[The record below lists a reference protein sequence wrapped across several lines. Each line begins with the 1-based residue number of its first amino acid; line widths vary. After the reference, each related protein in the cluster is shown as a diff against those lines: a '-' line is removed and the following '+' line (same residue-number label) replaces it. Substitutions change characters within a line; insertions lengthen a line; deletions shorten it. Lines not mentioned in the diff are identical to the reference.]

1 MSKITVKVKNYY
13 INISIFCCFFLC
25 FTTKAQQN
33 NDVSLIIGEKNIT
46 LEDPFIVT
54 VVIKFV
60 GDAQTPESTFPDLP
74 NFTKRGFSKSTSRS
88 FVGGQPVSTCTITQN
103 YAAKKEG
110 NLKVPNF
117 KVTVNGKDLKSE
129 SFVVKVGKSTNT
141 NSDKKVEN
149 NPDNLTN
156 KNQNNPDK
164 KEDFTDFI
172 EGNTN
177 SELTNLNIK
186 EDAFLS
192 LSSSKSNPYVGEG
205 FTITFALYVADNNA
219 AELGFEPNN
228 GVQIASIIK
237 KIKPENCWE
246 ESFKLVEI
254 KQNPV
259 GIKGKKYMQY
269 KIYQATFYA
278 LNNRPIIFPSV
289 DFRLQKFITEKNGQK
304 KPSFVTF
311 TTRPFRI
318 VARDLPAHPLKNEVS
333 VGQFSWKESL
343 DKYKVSTGKSVNYHL
358 KITGD
363 GYNIKL
369 SQTKNDSIFDFFPP
383 KIVGNTSPQNDKI
396 ITTKSLTF
404 QIIPKRA
411 GNFALDKYFQ
421 WIYFNTNSEKY
432 DTLKS
437 KIILGVTG
445 QTIQTADTP
454 TEAKTVYDGL
464 ENEDSSKEQ
473 NNFTKI
479 LKDEA
484 NILIVIMLIG
494 MIYIFLPNSKR

>member
-1 MSKITVKVKNYY
+1 VKVNNYY
-13 INISIFCCFFLC
+13 INISIFFCFFLC

-54 VVIKFV
+54 VIVKFV
-60 GDAQTPESTFPDLP
+60 GDAQTPETLFPELP
-74 NFTKRGFSKSTSRS
+74 NFTKRGFSKLTARS
-88 FVGGQPVSTCTITQN
+88 FVSGQPVSTCTITQN

-117 KVTVNGKDLKSE
+117 KVIVNGTDLKSE
-129 SFVVKVGKSTNT
+129 SFVVKVGKAAIANP
-141 NSDKKVEN
+141 DKKETN
-149 NPDNLTN
+149 NPDNLNN
-156 KNQNNPDK
+156 KNPDNPDK

-172 EGNTN
+172 EGNNN
-177 SELTNLNIK
+177 SPELTNLNIK

-205 FTITFALYVADNNA
+205 FTITFAFYVADNNT
-219 AELGFEPNN
+219 AEIQFDRNE
-228 GVQIASIIK
+228 VQIPAIIK

-246 ESFKLVEI
+246 ESFGLTETQQTQVE
-254 KQNPV
+254 
-259 GIKGKKYMQY
+259 IKGKKYTQY
-269 KIYQATFYA
+269 KFYQATFYP
-278 LNNRPIIFPSV
+278 LNNKPIIFPSV
-289 DFRLQKFITEKNGQK
+289 DFRLQKFIIEKNGQK
-304 KPSFVTF
+304 KSSFVTF
-311 TTRPFRI
+311 NTRPFRI
-318 VARDLPAHPLKNEVS
+318 VAKELPAHPLKNEVS

-343 DKYKVSTGKSVNYHL
+343 DKYKVSTGKSVSYRL
-358 KITGD
+358 QVSGD

-369 SQTKNDSIFDFFPP
+369 PQTKNDSIFDFFPP
-383 KIVGNTSPQNDKI
+383 KIVGNANPQNDRI
-396 ITTKSLTF
+396 ITIKSLTF

-421 WIYFNTNSEKY
+421 WIYFNTNTEKY

-437 KIILGVTG
+437 KIILGITG
-445 QTIQTADTP
+445 QTIQTEDTP
-454 TEAKTVYDGL
+454 TAGRTVYDGL
-464 ENEDSSKEQ
+464 ENEDSSIEQ

-484 NILIVIMLIG
+484 NILIVIMLVG
-494 MIYIFLPNSKR
+494 MIYIFLPNRKK

>member
-1 MSKITVKVKNYY
+1 MKVKNYY
-13 INISIFCCFFLC
+13 INIPIFFCFFLC

-54 VVIKFV
+54 VIVKFV
-60 GDAQTPESTFPDLP
+60 GDAQTPETTFPDLP
-74 NFTKRGFSKSTSRS
+74 NFTKRGFSKSTARS
-88 FVGGQPVSTCTITQN
+88 FVSGQPVSTCTITQN

-117 KVTVNGKDLKSE
+117 KVTVNGTDLRSE
-129 SFVVKVGKSTNT
+129 SFVVKVGKAVSVE
-141 NSDKKVEN
+141 KKLPN
-149 NPDNLTN
+149 NEEAPLFKD
-156 KNQNNPDK
+156 NPDK

-172 EGNTN
+172 EGNNTN
-177 SELTNLNIK
+177 PEITNLNTK

-219 AELGFEPNN
+219 AELGFEANN
-228 GVQIASIIK
+228 GAQIAAIIK

-246 ESFKLVEI
+246 ESFGLVEI
-254 KQNPV
+254 QQNPI

-289 DFRLQKFITEKNGQK
+289 DFHLQKFTTEKNGQK
-304 KPSFVTF
+304 KSSTVTF

-318 VARDLPAHPLKNEVS
+318 VARELPPHPLKNEVS

-343 DKYKVSTGKSVNYHL
+343 DKYKVSTGKSVSYRLQISGN
-358 KITGD
+358 
-363 GYNIKL
+363 GYNLKL
-369 SQTKNDSIFDFFPP
+369 LQIKNDSIFDFFPP
-383 KIVGNTSPQNDKI
+383 KIVGNANPQNDKI

-411 GNFALDKYFQ
+411 GNFALGEYFQ
-421 WIYFNTNSEKY
+421 WIYFNTNTEKY

-437 KIILGVTG
+437 KVILGVTG

-454 TEAKTVYDGL
+454 TAGRTVYDGL
-464 ENEDSSKEQ
+464 EDEDSSKEQ

-484 NILIVIMLIG
+484 NILIVIMLVG
-494 MIYIFLPNSKR
+494 MIYIFLPNKK

>member
-1 MSKITVKVKNYY
+1 VKVKNYY
-13 INISIFCCFFLC
+13 INISIFFCFFLC

-33 NDVSLIIGEKNIT
+33 NDVSLIIGEKNIA

-54 VVIKFV
+54 VIVKFV
-60 GDAQTPESTFPDLP
+60 GDAQTPETIFPDLP
-74 NFTKRGFSKSTSRS
+74 NFTKRGFSKSTARS
-88 FVGGQPVSTCTITQN
+88 FVSGQPVSTCTITQN

-117 KVTVNGKDLKSE
+117 KVTVNGTDLKSE
-129 SFVVKVGKSTNT
+129 SFVVKVGKTILSE
-141 NSDKKVEN
+141 KKVSSNEET
-149 NPDNLTN
+149 PLPKDNS
-156 KNQNNPDK
+156 DK

-172 EGNTN
+172 EGNNPN
-177 SELTNLNIK
+177 SELTNLNTK

-219 AELGFEPNN
+219 AELGFEANN
-228 GVQIASIIK
+228 GAQIAAIVK

-246 ESFKLVEI
+246 ESFGLVEI
-254 KQNPV
+254 QQNPV

-278 LNNRPIIFPSV
+278 LNNRPIIFPTV
-289 DFRLQKFITEKNGQK
+289 DFRLQKFITDKNGQK
-304 KPSFVTF
+304 KSSFITF
-311 TTRPFRI
+311 STRPFRI
-318 VARDLPAHPLKNEVS
+318 VARELPAHPLKNEVS
-333 VGQFSWKESL
+333 VGQFSWRESL
-343 DKYKVSTGKSVNYHL
+343 DKYKVSTGKSVSYRL
-358 KITGD
+358 QVSGD

-369 SQTKNDSIFDFFPP
+369 PQTKNDSIFDFFPP
-383 KIVGNTSPQNDKI
+383 KIVGSANPQSDKI

-421 WIYFNTNSEKY
+421 WIYFNTNTQKY

-437 KIILGVTG
+437 KVILGVTG

-454 TEAKTVYDGL
+454 MAGRTVYDGL

-484 NILIVIMLIG
+484 NILIFIMLVG
-494 MIYIFLPNSKR
+494 MIYIFLPNKK

>member
-1 MSKITVKVKNYY
+1 
-13 INISIFCCFFLC
+13 LC

-54 VVIKFV
+54 VIVKFV
-60 GDAQTPESTFPDLP
+60 GDAQTPDCTFPDLP
-74 NFTKRGFSKSTSRS
+74 NFTKRAITKQTGRS
-88 FVGGQPVSTCTITQN
+88 MLSGQLIVTCTITQN

-110 NLKVPNF
+110 NLKVSNF
-117 KVTVNGKDLKSE
+117 KVTVNGSDLKSE
-129 SFVVKVGKSTNT
+129 SFVVKVGKTVSPE
-141 NSDKKVEN
+141 KKLPN
-149 NPDNLTN
+149 NEETPLFKD
-156 KNQNNPDK
+156 NPDK

-172 EGNTN
+172 EGNNTN
-177 SELTNLNIK
+177 PEFINLNTK

-205 FTITFALYVADNNA
+205 FTITFALYVAENNA
-219 AELGFEPNN
+219 AELGFETNN
-228 GVQIASIIK
+228 GAQIAAIIK

-246 ESFKLVEI
+246 ESFGLVEI
-254 KQNPV
+254 QQNPV

-269 KIYQATFYA
+269 KIYEATFYA
-278 LNNRPIIFPSV
+278 LNNRPIIFPTV
-289 DFRLQKFITEKNGQK
+289 DFRLQKFVTEKNGQK
-304 KPSFVTF
+304 KSSFVTF
-311 TTRPFRI
+311 STRPFRI
-318 VARDLPAHPLKNEVS
+318 VARELPAHPLKNEVS

-343 DKYKVSTGKSVNYHL
+343 DKYKVSTGKSVSYRL
-358 KITGD
+358 QVSGD

-369 SQTKNDSIFDFFPP
+369 PQIKNDSIFDFFPP
-383 KIVGNTSPQNDKI
+383 KIVGNVNPQSDKI

-411 GNFALDKYFQ
+411 GNFALEKYFQ
-421 WIYFNTNSEKY
+421 WIYFNTNTEKY

-437 KIILGVTG
+437 KVILGVSG

-454 TEAKTVYDGL
+454 TEGRTVYDGL
-464 ENEDSSKEQ
+464 ENEDSSIEQ

-484 NILIVIMLIG
+484 NILIVIMLAG
-494 MIYIFLPNSKR
+494 MIYIFLPNRKR

>member
-1 MSKITVKVKNYY
+1 
-13 INISIFCCFFLC
+13 LC
-25 FTTKAQQN
+25 FSTKAQQN

-46 LEDPFIVT
+46 LDDPFIVT
-54 VVIKFV
+54 VIVKFV
-60 GDAQTPESTFPDLP
+60 GDAQTPNCIFPDLP

-88 FVGGQPVSTCTITQN
+88 FVSGQPISTCTITQN

-117 KVTVNGKDLKSE
+117 KVTANGTDLKSE
-129 SFVVKVGKSTNT
+129 SFVVKVGKTVSSEKKTPNSEDTPLFKDNT
-141 NSDKKVEN
+141 
-149 NPDNLTN
+149 
-156 KNQNNPDK
+156 DK

-177 SELTNLNIK
+177 PEFTNLNTK

-192 LSSSKSNPYVGEG
+192 LSSSKSNPYVGEW
-205 FTITFALYVADNNA
+205 FTITLAFYVADNNT
-219 AELGFEPNN
+219 AEIQFDHNE
-228 GVQIASIIK
+228 VQIPAIIK

-246 ESFKLVEI
+246 ESFGLTETQQTQVL
-254 KQNPV
+254 
-259 GIKGKKYMQY
+259 IKGKKYTQY
-269 KIYQATFYA
+269 KFYEATFYP
-278 LNNRPIIFPSV
+278 LNNKPIVFPTV
-289 DFRLQKFITEKNGQK
+289 DFRLQKFIPEKNGQK
-304 KPSFVTF
+304 KSSFVTF
-311 TTRPFRI
+311 NTRLFRI
-318 VARDLPAHPLKNEVS
+318 VARELPAHPLKNEVS
-333 VGQFSWKESL
+333 VGQFSWTESL
-343 DKYKVSTGKSVNYHL
+343 DKYKVSTGKSVSYHL
-358 KITGD
+358 QIVGD

-369 SQTKNDSIFDFFPP
+369 PQIKNDSIFDFFPP
-383 KIVGNTSPQNDKI
+383 KIVGSANPQNDKI

-421 WIYFNTNSEKY
+421 WIYFNTNTEKY

-454 TEAKTVYDGL
+454 TEGRTVYDGL
-464 ENEDSSKEQ
+464 ENEDSSVEQ
-473 NNFTKI
+473 NDFTKI

-494 MIYIFLPNSKR
+494 MIYIFLPNRKR

>member
-1 MSKITVKVKNYY
+1 MKVKNYY
-13 INISIFCCFFLC
+13 INISILFCFLLS
-25 FTTKAQQN
+25 FATKAQQS

-54 VVIKFV
+54 VIVKFV
-60 GDAQTPESTFPDLP
+60 GDAQTPECTFPDLP
-74 NFTKRGFSKSTSRS
+74 NFTKRGFSKSTARS
-88 FVGGQPVSTCTITQN
+88 FVSGQPVSTCTITQN

-110 NLKVPNF
+110 NLKVSNF
-117 KVTVNGKDLKSE
+117 KVIVNGMDLKSE
-129 SFVVKVGKSTNT
+129 SFLVKVAKAISPE
-141 NSDKKVEN
+141 KKLPN
-149 NPDNLTN
+149 NEETPLYKD
-156 KNQNNPDK
+156 NPDK

-172 EGNTN
+172 EGNNT
-177 SELTNLNIK
+177 SPEIVNLNAK
-186 EDAFLS
+186 EDAFMS

-219 AELGFEPNN
+219 AELGFEANN
-228 GVQIASIIK
+228 GSQIATIIK

-246 ESFKLVEI
+246 ESFGLVEI
-254 KQNPV
+254 QQNQV
-259 GIKGKKYMQY
+259 VIKGKKYMQY
-269 KIYQATFYA
+269 KIYEATFYA

-289 DFRLQKFITEKNGQK
+289 DFRLQKFTTEKDGQK
-304 KPSFVTF
+304 KSSFVSFRTN
-311 TTRPFRI
+311 PFRVI
-318 VARDLPAHPLKNEVS
+318 AKELPPHLLKNEVS

-343 DKYKVSTGKSVNYHL
+343 DKYKVSTGKSVSYRL
-358 KITGD
+358 QISGD

-369 SQTKNDSIFDFFPP
+369 PQIKNDSIFDFFPP
-383 KIVGNTSPQNDKI
+383 KIIGNANPQNGKI

-421 WIYFNTNSEKY
+421 WIYFNTNTEKY

-437 KIILGVTG
+437 KIILGITG

-454 TEAKTVYDGL
+454 TAGRTVYEGL
-464 ENEDSSKEQ
+464 ENEDSSIEQ
-473 NNFTKI
+473 NDFAKI

-484 NILIVIMLIG
+484 NILIIIMLVG
-494 MIYIFLPNSKR
+494 MIYVFLPNRKR

>member
-1 MSKITVKVKNYY
+1 M
-13 INISIFCCFFLC
+13 CFA
-25 FTTKAQQN
+25 TKAQQN

-46 LEDPFIVT
+46 LEDPLIVT
-54 VVIKFV
+54 VVVKFA
-60 GDAQTPESTFPDLP
+60 GDAQIPESTFPDFP

-88 FVGGQPVSTCTITQN
+88 FVSGQPVGTCTITQN

-110 NLKVPNF
+110 NFKIPKF
-117 KVTVNGKDLKSE
+117 KVIVNGTDLKSE
-129 SFVVKVGKSTNT
+129 SFVVKVGKAVSPEKRIPTT
-141 NSDKKVEN
+141 GDTPLFKDNS
-149 NPDNLTN
+149 
-156 KNQNNPDK
+156 DK

-172 EGNTN
+172 EGNTKP
-177 SELTNLNIK
+177 ELNNLDAK

-192 LSSSKSNPYVGEG
+192 LSSSKSILYVGEG
-205 FTITFALYVADNNA
+205 FTITLAFYVADNNLS
-219 AELGFEPNN
+219 EIQFDHNE
-228 GVQIASIIK
+228 VQIPAITK

-246 ESFKLVEI
+246 ESFRLTETQQSQVI
-254 KQNPV
+254 
-259 GIKGKKYMQY
+259 IKGKKYTQY
-269 KIYQATFYA
+269 KFYEATFYP
-278 LNNRPIIFPSV
+278 LNSKPIAFPSV
-289 DFRLQKFITEKNGQK
+289 DFRLQKFITEKNGLK
-304 KPSFVTF
+304 KSSFVSF
-311 TTRPFRI
+311 NTRPFRI
-318 VARDLPAHPLKNEVS
+318 VARELPAHPLKNEVS

-343 DKYKVSTGKSVNYHL
+343 NKYKISTGKSVTYYL
-358 KITGD
+358 QMSGD

-369 SQTKNDSIFDFFPP
+369 PQIKNDGIFDFFPP
-383 KIVGNTSPQNDKI
+383 KIVGSANPQDDKI

-421 WIYFNTNSEKY
+421 WIYFNTNTEKY

-445 QTIQTADTP
+445 QTIETADAP
-454 TEAKTVYDGL
+454 TEATTVYDGL

-484 NILIVIMLIG
+484 NILIVIMLVGI
-494 MIYIFLPNSKR
+494 IYIFLPNRKR

>member
-1 MSKITVKVKNYY
+1 VKVKNYY
-13 INISIFCCFFLC
+13 INISIFFCFFLC

-54 VVIKFV
+54 VIVKFV
-60 GDAQTPESTFPDLP
+60 GDAQTPETVFPDLP
-74 NFTKRGFSKSTSRS
+74 NFTKRGFSKSTARS
-88 FVGGQPVSTCTITQN
+88 FVSGQPVSTCTITQN

-117 KVTVNGKDLKSE
+117 KVTVNGTDLKSE
-129 SFVVKVGKSTNT
+129 SFVVKVGKAASTNP
-141 NSDKKVEN
+141 DKKETN
-149 NPDNLTN
+149 NTDNLNNKNPD
-156 KNQNNPDK
+156 NPDK

-172 EGNTN
+172 EGNNTN
-177 SELTNLNIK
+177 PEIINLNTK

-219 AELGFEPNN
+219 AELGFEANN
-228 GVQIASIIK
+228 GTQIAAIIK

-246 ESFKLVEI
+246 ESFGLVEI
-254 KQNPV
+254 QQNPV

-289 DFRLQKFITEKNGQK
+289 DFRLQKFVTEKNGQK
-304 KPSFVTF
+304 KSSTVTF

-318 VARDLPAHPLKNEVS
+318 VARELPAHPLKNEVS

-343 DKYKVSTGKSVNYHL
+343 DKYKVSTGKSVSYRL
-358 KITGD
+358 QISGD

-369 SQTKNDSIFDFFPP
+369 PQIKNDSIFDFFPP
-383 KIVGNTSPQNDKI
+383 KIVGSANPQNDKI

-421 WIYFNTNSEKY
+421 WIYFNTNTEKY

-437 KIILGVTG
+437 KVILGVTG

-454 TEAKTVYDGL
+454 TAERTVYDGL

-484 NILIVIMLIG
+484 NILIVIMLVG
-494 MIYIFLPNSKR
+494 MIYIFLPNRKR

>member
-1 MSKITVKVKNYY
+1 MKVKIYY
-13 INISIFCCFFLC
+13 INISIFICFFGC
-25 FTTKAQQN
+25 FSTKAQQN

-54 VVIKFV
+54 VIVKFV
-60 GDAQTPESTFPDLP
+60 GDAQTPNCTFPELP
-74 NFTKRGFSKSTSRS
+74 NFSKRGFSKSTSRS
-88 FVGGQPVSTCTITQN
+88 FVSGQPLSTCTITQN

-110 NLKVPNF
+110 NFTIPSF
-117 KVTVNGKDLKSE
+117 KVSVNGTDLKSE
-129 SFVVKVGKSTNT
+129 SFMVKVRKPANA
-141 NSDKKVEN
+141 NSDKKEANAQDAPNAKNPEN
-149 NPDNLTN
+149 S
-156 KNQNNPDK
+156 DK

-177 SELTNLNIK
+177 LEFTNLNTK

-205 FTITFALYVADNNA
+205 FTVIFALYVAENNT
-219 AELGFEPNN
+219 AELDFDQN
-228 GVQIASIIK
+228 GTQIAAITK

-246 ESFKLVEI
+246 ESFGITETQQTQVT
-254 KQNPV
+254 
-259 GIKGKKYMQY
+259 IKGKKYMQY
-269 KIYQATFYA
+269 KFYEATFYP

-289 DFRLQKFITEKNGQK
+289 SFRLIKFTPEKNGQK
-304 KPSFVTF
+304 KSSFVSF
-311 TTRPFRI
+311 NTRPFT
-318 VARDLPAHPLKNEVS
+318 VTAKELPAHPLKNEVS
-333 VGQFSWKESL
+333 VGQFSLKESL
-343 DKYKVSTGKSVNYHL
+343 DKYKVSTGKSVSYRL
-358 KITGD
+358 QITGD

-369 SQTKNDSIFDFFPP
+369 PQIKNDSIFDFFPP
-383 KIVGNTSPQNDKI
+383 KIVGNVNPQNDKI

-411 GNFALDKYFQ
+411 GNFALDKYFR
-421 WIYFNTNSEKY
+421 WIYFNTDTEKY

-437 KIILGVTG
+437 KIRLGVSG

-454 TEAKTVYDGL
+454 TEATTVYDGL
-464 ENEDSSKEQ
+464 ENLDSSIEQ

-484 NILIVIMLIG
+484 NILIVIMLVG
-494 MIYIFLPNSKR
+494 MIYIFFPNRKK

>member
-1 MSKITVKVKNYY
+1 M
-13 INISIFCCFFLC
+13 
-25 FTTKAQQN
+25 
-33 NDVSLIIGEKNIT
+33 IIGEKNIT

-54 VVIKFV
+54 VIVKFV
-60 GDAQTPESTFPDLP
+60 GDAQTPETVFPDLP
-74 NFTKRGFSKSTSRS
+74 NFTKRGFSKSTARS
-88 FVGGQPVSTCTITQN
+88 FVSGQPVSTCTITQN

-117 KVTVNGKDLKSE
+117 KVVVNGTDLKSE
-129 SFVVKVGKSTNT
+129 SFVVKVGKPVNT
-141 NSDKKVEN
+141 NSDKKEAN
-149 NPDNLTN
+149 NLDNPNNKNPD
-156 KNQNNPDK
+156 NPDK

-172 EGNTN
+172 EGTNPN
-177 SELTNLNIK
+177 SELTNLNTK

-228 GVQIASIIK
+228 GTQIAAIIK

-246 ESFKLVEI
+246 ESFGLVEI
-254 KQNPV
+254 QQNQV
-259 GIKGKKYMQY
+259 VIKGKKYMQY
-269 KIYQATFYA
+269 KIYEATFYA

-289 DFRLQKFITEKNGQK
+289 DFRLQKFTTEKDGQK
-304 KPSFVTF
+304 KSSFVSFRTN
-311 TTRPFRI
+311 PFRVI
-318 VARDLPAHPLKNEVS
+318 AKELPPHLLKNEVS

-343 DKYKVSTGKSVNYHL
+343 DKYKVSTGKSVSYRL
-358 KITGD
+358 QISGD

-369 SQTKNDSIFDFFPP
+369 PQIKNDSIFDFFPP
-383 KIVGNTSPQNDKI
+383 KIIGNANPQNGKI

-421 WIYFNTNSEKY
+421 WIYFNTNTEKY

-437 KIILGVTG
+437 KIILGITG

-454 TEAKTVYDGL
+454 TAGRTVYEGL
-464 ENEDSSKEQ
+464 ENEDSSIEQ
-473 NNFTKI
+473 NDFAKI

-484 NILIVIMLIG
+484 NILIIIMLVG
-494 MIYIFLPNSKR
+494 MIYVFLPNRKR

>member
-1 MSKITVKVKNYY
+1 MKVKNYY
-13 INISIFCCFFLC
+13 INISIFFCFFLC

-33 NDVSLIIGEKNIT
+33 NDVSLIIGEKNIA

-54 VVIKFV
+54 VIVKFV
-60 GDAQTPESTFPDLP
+60 GDAQTPETIFPDLP
-74 NFTKRGFSKSTSRS
+74 NFTKRGFSKSTARS
-88 FVGGQPVSTCTITQN
+88 FVSGQPVSTCTITQN

-117 KVTVNGKDLKSE
+117 KVTVNGTDLKSE
-129 SFVVKVGKSTNT
+129 SFVVKVGKTILSE
-141 NSDKKVEN
+141 KKVSSNEET
-149 NPDNLTN
+149 PLPKDNS
-156 KNQNNPDK
+156 DK

-172 EGNTN
+172 EGNNPN
-177 SELTNLNIK
+177 SELTNLNTK

-219 AELGFEPNN
+219 AELGFEANN
-228 GVQIASIIK
+228 GAQIAAIVK

-246 ESFKLVEI
+246 ESFGLVEI
-254 KQNPV
+254 QQNPV

-278 LNNRPIIFPSV
+278 LNNRPIIFPTV
-289 DFRLQKFITEKNGQK
+289 DFRLQKFITDKNGQK
-304 KPSFVTF
+304 KSSFITF
-311 TTRPFRI
+311 STRPFRI
-318 VARDLPAHPLKNEVS
+318 VARELPAHPLKNEVS
-333 VGQFSWKESL
+333 VGQFSWRESL
-343 DKYKVSTGKSVNYHL
+343 DKYKVSTGKSVSYRL
-358 KITGD
+358 QVSGD

-369 SQTKNDSIFDFFPP
+369 PQTKNDSIFDFFPP
-383 KIVGNTSPQNDKI
+383 KIVGSANPQSDKI

-421 WIYFNTNSEKY
+421 WIYFNTNTQKY

-437 KIILGVTG
+437 KVILGVTG

-454 TEAKTVYDGL
+454 MAGRTVYDGL

-484 NILIVIMLIG
+484 NILIFIMLVG
-494 MIYIFLPNSKR
+494 MIYIFLPNKK

>member
-1 MSKITVKVKNYY
+1 MKVKNYY
-13 INISIFCCFFLC
+13 INISIFFCFFLC
-25 FTTKAQQN
+25 FATKAQQN

-54 VVIKFV
+54 VIVKFV
-60 GDAQTPESTFPDLP
+60 GDAQTPETVFPDLP
-74 NFTKRGFSKSTSRS
+74 NFTKRGFSKSTARS
-88 FVGGQPVSTCTITQN
+88 FVSGQPVSTCTITQN

-117 KVTVNGKDLKSE
+117 KVVVNGTDLKSE
-129 SFVVKVGKSTNT
+129 SFVVKVGKPVNT
-141 NSDKKVEN
+141 NSDKKEAN
-149 NPDNLTN
+149 NLDNPNNKNPD
-156 KNQNNPDK
+156 NPDK
-164 KEDFTDFI
+164 KQDFTDFI
-172 EGNTN
+172 EGTNPN
-177 SELTNLNIK
+177 SELTNLNTK

-228 GVQIASIIK
+228 GTQIAAIIK

-246 ESFKLVEI
+246 ESFGLVEI
-254 KQNPV
+254 QQNPV

-289 DFRLQKFITEKNGQK
+289 DYRLQKFITEKNGQK
-304 KPSFVTF
+304 KTSFVTF
-311 TTRPFRI
+311 TTRPFKI
-318 VARDLPAHPLKNEVS
+318 VARELPAHPLKNEVS
-333 VGQFSWKESL
+333 VGQFSWRESL
-343 DKYKVSTGKSVNYHL
+343 DKYKVSTGKSVSYRL
-358 KITGD
+358 QVSGD

-369 SQTKNDSIFDFFPP
+369 PQTKNDSIFDFFPP
-383 KIVGNTSPQNDKI
+383 KIVGGANPQNDKI

-421 WIYFNTNSEKY
+421 WIYFNTNTEKY

-445 QTIQTADTP
+445 QTIQTADRS
-454 TEAKTVYDGL
+454 EERRVG
-464 ENEDSSKEQ
+464 KEC
-473 NNFTKI
+473 
-479 LKDEA
+479 
-484 NILIVIMLIG
+484 
-494 MIYIFLPNSKR
+494 

>member
-1 MSKITVKVKNYY
+1 VKVKNYY
-13 INISIFCCFFLC
+13 INISIFFCFLLC

-54 VVIKFV
+54 VIIKFV
-60 GDAQTPESTFPDLP
+60 GDAQTPETAFPDLP
-74 NFTKRGFSKSTSRS
+74 NFTKRGFSKSTARS
-88 FVGGQPVSTCTITQN
+88 FVSGQPVSTCTITQN

-117 KVTVNGKDLKSE
+117 KVTVNGLDLKSE
-129 SFVVKVGKSTNT
+129 SFVVKVGKT
-141 NSDKKVEN
+141 NSGNPDKKETN
-149 NPDNLTN
+149 NPDNLNN
-156 KNQNNPDK
+156 KNPDNPDK

-172 EGNTN
+172 EGNNPN

-219 AELGFEPNN
+219 AELSFDPNN
-228 GVQIASIIK
+228 SAQIAAIIK

-246 ESFKLVEI
+246 ESFGLVEI
-254 KQNPV
+254 QQNPV

-304 KPSFVTF
+304 KSSYVTF

-318 VARDLPAHPLKNEVS
+318 VAKELPTHPLKNEVS

-343 DKYKVSTGKSVNYHL
+343 DKYKVSTGKSVSYRL
-358 KITGD
+358 QISGD

-369 SQTKNDSIFDFFPP
+369 PQTKNDSIFDFFPP
-383 KIVGNTSPQNDKI
+383 KIVGGANPQNGKI

-411 GNFALDKYFQ
+411 GNFALDRYFQ
-421 WIYFNTNSEKY
+421 WIYFNTNTEKY

-445 QTIQTADTP
+445 QTLQTADTP
-454 TEAKTVYDGL
+454 TAGRTVYDGL

-484 NILIVIMLIG
+484 NILIVIMLVG
-494 MIYIFLPNSKR
+494 MIYIFLPNRKR